1 MIVKKKLKL
10 RGRMKG
16 QVGEAL
22 LYLSSVTWSHLFLVY
37 RELFELP
44 QITQRLRF
52 LCLYLGWGLDNP
64 EFEYKEDDV
73 GERLKRAVSPEGL
86 FFSREKET
94 IRLRSDSSM
103 QSQIPSVRSFREEEL
118 LMSSVLRIRS
128 CWRIL
133 PDWTWRW
140 RNRIFVQFEEHFFC
154 SQSKRE
160 N

>member
-1 MIVKKKLKL
+1 M
-10 RGRMKG
+10 
-16 QVGEAL
+16 
-22 LYLSSVTWSHLFLVY
+22 Y

-73 GERLKRAVSPEGL
+73 GERLKRAASPEEL
-86 FFSREKET
+86 FFSIEEET

-128 CWRIL
+128 C
-133 PDWTWRW
+133 
-140 RNRIFVQFEEHFFC
+140 
-154 SQSKRE
+154 
-160 N
+160 